1 MPSDGIMIHA
11 LTKELSDALVG
22 GRVDK
27 VLQPEKDEIVLN
39 IRNNGNFKL
48 LLSANPSSSRI
59 HLTEA
64 TKENPAFA
72 PNFCMLLR
80 KHLMPSKII
89 SVEQKGFERAVEITF
104 ECTTEMFDLTQK
116 KLIIE
121 VMGRFSNII
130 LTDSEYLIHDA
141 IKQVDYTTSSKRQ
154 ILPGIYYKMPP
165 EQDKSSMLEEEDFD
179 IDFTSEQRAD
189 KYLLGKYQG
198 FSPLLVRE
206 LTFLATGDT
215 NLPLCNF
222 TSEQREKLVFQLQKF
237 KTDLSEH
244 NYKPCVIPKAGEFYC
259 FPIRQYGFMYPVFD
273 SESCSAALDK
283 FYIEKDEAEH
293 TKRITADIFKVL
305 SNAQSRLLKKIES
318 QREELAE
325 SEKAQIF
332 KTYGD
337 MITAEIYKIKHGMTK
352 AMLTDYSVDPP
363 EMAEVPL
370 DERLTPAK
378 NAQQYYKKYKKAQ
391 SAKEI
396 LTEQIIEAEDELK
409 YIDSV
414 FEELARVKNRE
425 DADEIRKELSQSGYL
440 KNKLQKQ
447 KNNGKKPKKQESVK
461 LEKTVSS
468 DGFTI
473 YYGKNNI
480 QNDYLTLKFADKHD
494 IWFHVKNY
502 PGSHVVVAAEG
513 ETVPDS
519 TLTEAAVLAATNSKA
534 NGKQIAVDYAEVRYV
549 KKPSGAKPGMVIYTN
564 YKTAYVDAAEK
575 DE

>member
-27 VLQPEKDEIVLN
+27 ILQPEKDEIILN
-39 IRNNGNFKL
+39 IRNNGNYKL
-48 LLSANPSSSRI
+48 LLSANPSASRI

-64 TKENPAFA
+64 SKENPAFA

-80 KHLMPSKII
+80 KHLSPSRIVSI
-89 SVEQKGFERAVEITF
+89 EQKGFERAVEITF
-104 ECTTEMFDLTQK
+104 ECTTEMFDLTRK

-130 LTDSEYLIHDA
+130 FTDGEYLIHDA

-165 EQDKSSMLEEEDFD
+165 EQEKVSILDEESFD
-179 IDFTSEQRAD
+179 IDFSSEQRAD
-189 KYLLGKYQG
+189 KYLLNRYQG

-206 LTFLATGDT
+206 LTFLSTGDT

-222 TSEQREKLVFQLQKF
+222 TEEQKARFVFQLEKF
-237 KTDLSEH
+237 RSDLLSH
-244 NYKPCVIPKAGEFYC
+244 SYKPCVIPKAGEFYC
-259 FPIRQYGFMYPVFD
+259 FPIRQYGFMYASVEA
-273 SESCSAALDK
+273 ESCSLALDK
-283 FYIEKDEAEH
+283 FYIEKDEVEH
-293 TKRITADIFKVL
+293 TKRITADISKVL
-305 SNAQSRLLKKIES
+305 SNAQTRLLKKIET
-318 QREELAE
+318 QRLELVE

-337 MITAEIYKIKHGMTK
+337 MITSEIYKIKSGMK
-352 AMLTDYSVDPP
+352 CAILTDYSMDPP
-363 EMAEVPL
+363 QESEVPL
-370 DERLTPAK
+370 NEQLSPAQ
-378 NAQQYYKKYKKAQ
+378 NAQLYYKKYKKAQ
-391 SAKEI
+391 SAKNI

-425 DADEIRKELSQSGYL
+425 DADDIRKELAESGYMKSRVL
-440 KNKLQKQ
+440 KQ
-447 KNNGKKPKKQESVK
+447 KNGGKKPKKQETYK
-461 LEKTVSS
+461 LEKVISS
-468 DGFTI
+468 DGFTML
-473 YYGKNNI
+473 YGKNNI
-480 QNDYLTLKFADKHD
+480 QNDYLTLKLADKHD

-502 PGSHVVVAAEG
+502 PGSHVVVCANG
-513 ETVPDS
+513 EVVPDS

-534 NGKQIAVDYAEVRYV
+534 NGEKIAVDYAEVRYV

-564 YKTAYVDAAEK
+564 YKTAYVDAVEN

>member
-22 GRVDK
+22 GKVDK
-27 VLQPEKDEIVLN
+27 ILQPEKDEIVLN
-39 IRNNGNFKL
+39 IRNNANFKL
-48 LLSANPSSSRI
+48 FLSANPSSSRI

-80 KHLMPSKII
+80 KYLMPSKII
-89 SVEQKGFERAVEITF
+89 SIEQKGFERMVEITF
-104 ECTTEMFDLTQK
+104 ECTTEMFDITQK

-121 VMGRFSNII
+121 IMGRFSNII
-130 LTDSEYLIHDA
+130 LTDSDYLIHDA
-141 IKQVDYTTSSKRQ
+141 IKQVDYTTSTKRQ
-154 ILPGIYYKMPP
+154 ILPGIYYKLPP
-165 EQDKSSMLEEEDFD
+165 EQDKKSILEETDFCV
-179 IDFTSEQRAD
+179 DFTSEQRAD

-222 TSEQREKLVFQLQKF
+222 TEAQQEELVCVLKKFQKELAESQ
-237 KTDLSEH
+237 
-244 NYKPCVIPKAGEFYC
+244 YKPCVVPKAGEFYC
-259 FPIRQYGFMYPVFD
+259 FPIRQYGASYPVVEA
-273 SESCSAALDK
+273 ESCSKALDK
-283 FYIEKDEAEH
+283 FYVEKDEAEH

-305 SNAQSRLLKKIES
+305 ANAQTRLQKKIQS
-318 QREELAE
+318 QSIELEE
-325 SEKAQIF
+325 SEKAFIF

-337 MITAEIYKIKHGMTK
+337 MITSEIYKLKQGMTK
-352 AMLTDYSVDPP
+352 AQLTDYSVDPP
-363 EMAEVPL
+363 EIKEVPL
-370 DERLTPAK
+370 NIQLTPAQ

-391 SAKEI
+391 SAKII
-396 LTEQIIEAEDELK
+396 LAEQILEAEEELK

-414 FEELARVKNRE
+414 FEELVRVKNRE
-425 DADEIRKELSQSGYL
+425 DADEVRNELMQSGYL
-440 KNKLQKQ
+440 KSKLRKQ
-447 KNNGKKPKKQESVK
+447 KNNGKKPKKQAPVK
-461 LEKTVSS
+461 LEKTTSS

-480 QNDYLTLKFADKHD
+480 QNDYLTLKFADKQD

-502 PGSHVVVAAEG
+502 PGSHVVVFAEG

-519 TLTEAAVLAATNSKA
+519 TLTEAAILAATNSKA
-534 NGKQIAVDYAEVRYV
+534 DGKKVAVDYTEVRYV

-564 YKTAYVDAAEK
+564 YKTAYVDVIKNNE
-575 DE
+575 

>member
-11 LTKELSDALVG
+11 LTKELSDTLVG

-59 HLTEA
+59 HLTEV

-80 KHLMPSKII
+80 KHLMPSKIVSI
-89 SVEQKGFERAVEITF
+89 EQKGFERTVEITF
-104 ECTTEMFDLTQK
+104 ECTTEMFDITQK

-121 VMGRFSNII
+121 IMGRTSNII
-130 LTDSEYLIHDA
+130 LTDREYLIHDA

-154 ILPGIYYKMPP
+154 LLPGIYYKMPP
-165 EQDKSSMLEEEDFD
+165 GQDKISILEDSEFN
-179 IDFTSEQRAD
+179 IDFTSEKRED
-189 KYLLGKYQG
+189 KYLLDKYQG

-222 TSEQREKLVFQLQKF
+222 TAEQRERFVEQLKRF
-237 KTDLSEH
+237 KTQLAEH
-244 NYKPCVIPKAGEFYC
+244 SYKPCVIPKANEFYC
-259 FPIRQYGFMYPVFD
+259 FSIRQYGFIYPVI
-273 SESCSAALDK
+273 ETNTCSAALDK

-293 TKRITADIFKVL
+293 TKRITSDISRVL
-305 SNAQSRLLKKIES
+305 INAQTRLLRKIEI
-318 QREELAE
+318 QREELSE
-325 SEKAQIF
+325 SEKAIIY

-337 MITAEIYKIKHGMTK
+337 MITSEIYKIKQGMTK
-352 AMLTDYSVDPP
+352 ALLTDYSVDPP
-363 EMAEVPL
+363 AEEEVPL
-370 DERLTPAK
+370 DERLTPAQ
-378 NAQQYYKKYKKAQ
+378 NAQYYYKKYKKAQ

-396 LTEQIIEAEDELK
+396 LAAQILESEDELK

-414 FEELARVKNRE
+414 FEELLRVKNRE

-461 LEKTVSS
+461 LEKTISS

-502 PGSHVVVAAEG
+502 SGTHVVVSANG
-513 ETVPDS
+513 EVVPNS

-534 NGKQIAVDYAEVRYV
+534 NGKQVAVDYAEVRYV

-564 YKTAYVDAAEK
+564 YKTAYVDTAEK

>member
-189 KYLLGKYQG
+189 KYLLGKYRR
-198 FSPLLVRE
+198 FH
-206 LTFLATGDT
+206 
-215 NLPLCNF
+215 
-222 TSEQREKLVFQLQKF
+222 LQ
-237 KTDLSEH
+237 
-244 NYKPCVIPKAGEFYC
+244 
-259 FPIRQYGFMYPVFD
+259 
-273 SESCSAALDK
+273 
-283 FYIEKDEAEH
+283 
-293 TKRITADIFKVL
+293 
-305 SNAQSRLLKKIES
+305 
-318 QREELAE
+318 
-325 SEKAQIF
+325 
-332 KTYGD
+332 
-337 MITAEIYKIKHGMTK
+337 
-352 AMLTDYSVDPP
+352 
-363 EMAEVPL
+363 
-370 DERLTPAK
+370 
-378 NAQQYYKKYKKAQ
+378 
-391 SAKEI
+391 
-396 LTEQIIEAEDELK
+396 
-409 YIDSV
+409 
-414 FEELARVKNRE
+414 
-425 DADEIRKELSQSGYL
+425 
-440 KNKLQKQ
+440 
-447 KNNGKKPKKQESVK
+447 
-461 LEKTVSS
+461 
-468 DGFTI
+468 
-473 YYGKNNI
+473 
-480 QNDYLTLKFADKHD
+480 
-494 IWFHVKNY
+494 
-502 PGSHVVVAAEG
+502 
-513 ETVPDS
+513 
-519 TLTEAAVLAATNSKA
+519 
-534 NGKQIAVDYAEVRYV
+534 
-549 KKPSGAKPGMVIYTN
+549 
-564 YKTAYVDAAEK
+564 AY
-575 DE
+575 